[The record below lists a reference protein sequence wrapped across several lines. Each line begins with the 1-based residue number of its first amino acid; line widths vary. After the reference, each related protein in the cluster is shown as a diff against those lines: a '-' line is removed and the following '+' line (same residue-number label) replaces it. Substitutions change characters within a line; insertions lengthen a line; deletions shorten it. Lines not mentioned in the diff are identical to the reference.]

1 MRPLSSYQPGGEKGR
16 KVLHIPCFC
25 MTAKNLTMTLELG
38 LIITWRL
45 PDFSALLMALS
56 A

>member
-1 MRPLSSYQPGGEKGR
+1 MLRIAFY
-16 KVLHIPCFC
+16 IPCLC
-25 MTAKNLTMTLELG
+25 ITAKNLTMTLELG
-38 LIITWRL
+38 LIMTWRL

>member
-1 MRPLSSYQPGGEKGR
+1 
-16 KVLHIPCFC
+16 
-25 MTAKNLTMTLELG
+25 MTLELG
-38 LIITWRL
+38 LIMTWRL